1 MDTLLW
7 RISRHDDLDGV
18 GGEKAD
24 GRWHTAAKGK
34 RIVYLSEHPAVAL
47 LEVLANLKGNPR
59 LFPDAYRLMKI
70 DVHPKVWSAA
80 EHLAPSSLAPSSLAP
95 PHDPRTPHLAPE
107 RSASKAPAASPPD
120 TPLPPDWRDNLD
132 HTRSLGDA
140 WLNARTSA
148 LLRVPSAPSPES
160 SNYLLNPLHPD
171 ARTLIVEWTRWVTYD
186 KRLFHLHEE
195 LGKT

>member
-1 MDTLLW
+1 MATHLW
-7 RISRHDDLDGV
+7 RISRHDDLDGI

-47 LEVLANLKGNPR
+47 VEVLANLKGNPR

-70 DVHPKVWSAA
+70 DVHPQLWSAIEQA
-80 EHLAPSSLAPSSLAP
+80 APFPG
-95 PHDPRTPHLAPE
+95 
-107 RSASKAPAASPPD
+107 
-120 TPLPPDWRDNLD
+120 DWRDTLEP
-132 HTRSLGDA
+132 TRALGDA
-140 WLNARTSA
+140 WLAARTSA

-171 ARTLIVEWTRWVTYD
+171 ARSLTIEWTRWVTYD
-186 KRLFHLHEE
+186 KRLFHLHEQPRF
-195 LGKT
+195 